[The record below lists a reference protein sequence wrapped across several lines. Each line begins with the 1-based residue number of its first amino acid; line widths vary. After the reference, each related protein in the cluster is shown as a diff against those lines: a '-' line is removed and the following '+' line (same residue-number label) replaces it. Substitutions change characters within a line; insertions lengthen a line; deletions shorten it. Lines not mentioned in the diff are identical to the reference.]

1 MSMSDL
7 IADSLTRV
15 RNAQAAGHEHVDVKL
30 NKVVGEILSILK
42 KEGFIMN
49 YAPFKE
55 GSTNFAKVELKYY
68 KEKPVIIGLNRVSKP
83 GRRIYQGCNE
93 IRPALNNIG
102 INIFSTS
109 KGVVTGKEARSL
121 NVGGEYLCQVW

>member
-15 RNAQAAGHEHVDVKL
+15 RNAQTAGHEHVDVII

-49 YAPFKE
+49 FVPFKE
-55 GSTNFAKVELKYY
+55 GNTNMAKVELKYY
-68 KEKPVIIGLNRVSKP
+68 KDKPVIIGLNRVSKP
-83 GRRIYQGCNE
+83 GRRVYQGSNE
-93 IRPALNNIG
+93 IKPALNNIG

-109 KGVVTGKEARSL
+109 KGVVTGKDARNL
-121 NVGGEYLCQVW
+121 NVGGEYLCRVW